1 MFWPYGMIH
10 PPTVRA
16 VLGLFRRKPS
26 GHVLTKSD
34 RCICPVLCHV
44 FLTQS
49 SASVGLS
56 QNLQRNLHVA
66 PCVTSLRKRPPK
78 LPKRNDTNQ
87 RHQKTFQSKP
97 NSWKP
102 LETDRMLRAVS
113 LFFLVRRATHARHAN
128 DHACGWRCDT
138 ESLVSRALACTPLT
152 EFGEKYR
159 RLLQVESDRDHL
171 CGWRS
176 YNFPLRS
183 CKLL

>member
-1 MFWPYGMIH
+1 MFWPYGVIH

-87 RHQKTFQSKP
+87 RHEKRFSQNLIVGNLSKP
-97 NSWKP
+97 TVCYEQSP
-102 LETDRMLRAVS
+102 
-113 LFFLVRRATHARHAN
+113 FFLSPSSDTRKTRKWPCMWLKVWYGRASFLAR
-128 DHACGWRCDT
+128 
-138 ESLVSRALACTPLT
+138 SRALPSLNYYSVVIEYCRGYWTVVWAL
-152 EFGEKYR
+152 KW
-159 RLLQVESDRDHL
+159 L
-171 CGWRS
+171 S
-176 YNFPLRS
+176 YN
-183 CKLL
+183 